1 MPLNKTFSDIIRFH
15 IFLRQQRICQWKNKE
30 VHMSAFYLAL
40 VVSLSSAK
48 GETQT
53 GSCKDMLQGY
63 LTGQLSSALG
73 AYQVESLRREFKS
86 FTDVIEESMKK
97 FKEAV
102 NASIQDGGV
111 RNRMVEYTRWG
122 KKTCPSNA
130 VLVYSGFVG
139 GSYYDHK
146 GASVDP
152 LCLPRDPEWGMYVD
166 GNVADRA
173 YVYGAEYE
181 TYEFKG
187 YFSSLVEH
195 DVPCAVCL
203 VKNRSVVKIFPAR
216 KTCYEGWTLEYQ
228 GYLMASQYNHAAGT
242 TYKCVDKD
250 PDTLSGGH
258 SNKNGYLFYF
268 VEGRCGS
275 LKCPPYVEG
284 RELVCAVCSKK

>member
-1 MPLNKTFSDIIRFH
+1 M
-15 IFLRQQRICQWKNKE
+15 
-30 VHMSAFYLAL
+30 MAFYVIL
-40 VVSLSSAK
+40 VFLLHVAN
-48 GETQT
+48 GDTQN

-73 AYQVESLRREFKS
+73 VYQVEALRREFKS
-86 FTDVIEESMKK
+86 FTDVMEESMKK
-97 FKEAV
+97 FQQAV
-102 NASIQDGGV
+102 NASLQDEGV

-122 KKTCPSNA
+122 KRTCPSNA

-139 GSYYDHK
+139 GSYYTHS
-146 GASVDP
+146 GAAVDP

-166 GNVADRA
+166 GNNGNRA

-181 TYEFKG
+181 THDFNKG
-187 YFSSLVEH
+187 PFTSLIHH

-216 KTCYEGWTLEYQ
+216 KTCFEGWTLEYQ
-228 GYLMASQYNHAAGT
+228 GYLMTGYHGHAAGT
-242 TYKCVDKD
+242 TYKCVDEN
-250 PDTLSGGH
+250 PDTLHGGH
-258 SNKNGYLFYF
+258 ADKNGYLFFF